1 MSLRFVLTLAFAL
14 QSLGSLLADIA
25 PGAEPPN
32 IVFILADDL
41 GINDLH
47 CYGRADHAT
56 PRLDALASQGVRF
69 TSAYCPQP
77 ICSASRAALMT
88 GKSPAALHLTTY
100 LPGRADAPSQ
110 LLLHPQIEQQLPLA
124 EVTIA
129 EQLRLA
135 GYATACIG
143 KWHLGGEGFSPPE
156 QGFDVYQA
164 GNAKTEPSD
173 QEGGKGEFD
182 LTAHALDFI
191 DAHRDRKFFLY
202 LAHNNP
208 HIPLAAQAERVKKF
222 ENSFNPTYA
231 AMIETLDESVGRI
244 VDRIDELGLK
254 ERTLI
259 IFTSDNGGLHVP
271 EGDLTPATHNT
282 PFRAGKGYLYEGGL
296 RVPLIVRWPDAF
308 AAGTVKRSPMSNA
321 ELTGFLVMLA
331 SGWITKE
338 QLSENAKLP
347 AQFRDDDPSATD
359 HPLYWHFPHYTN
371 QGGRPGGAIRV
382 GDWKLIEHYEDGRCE
397 LFNLA
402 KDASETTDRSAKY
415 AERVAKL
422 RGRLEAWRREE
433 GAQENSANPEFDDA
447 QWREIYAS
455 FDSSSIKPDAT
466 FAETAKQYSSWR
478 RNMNQALNSPKKTT
492 TPGAVILHARDA
504 IVHGE
509 KLRYEPEPHKDTLGY
524 WVNPSDWAEWQFTAP
539 AAGTFSV
546 DVLQGCGAG
555 SGAAEVELR
564 VAEQTVRF
572 TVEETGHFQ
581 RFVPR
586 TVGTIELTSVGPHT
600 LLVRA
605 VSKPNVAVMD
615 LRRITLRGMSPA
627 SAE

>member
-1 MSLRFVLTLAFAL
+1 MRSHAILLPIAIL
-14 QSLGSLLADIA
+14 SLLGDPLQGA
-25 PGAEPPN
+25 GAEPPN

-56 PRLDALASQGVRF
+56 PRLDALAAQGVRF
-69 TSAYCPQP
+69 TSAYCAQP
-77 ICSASRAALMT
+77 ICSASRAAIMT
-88 GKSPAALHLTTY
+88 GKSPAALHLTTF

-110 LLLHPQIEQQLPLA
+110 LLLHPKMEQQLPLA

-129 EQLRLA
+129 EHLKAA

-143 KWHLGGEGFSPPE
+143 KWHLGGEGFSPRE
-156 QGFDVYQA
+156 QGFDGYHA
-164 GNAKTEPSD
+164 GNANTEPSD

-191 DAHRDRKFFLY
+191 DGHRDQKFFLY
-202 LAHNNP
+202 VAHNNP
-208 HIPLAAQAERVKKF
+208 HIPLAAQTERVKKF
-222 ENSFNPTYA
+222 EKSFNPTYA

-254 ERTLI
+254 DRTLI
-259 IFTSDNGGLHVP
+259 IFTSDNGGLHVS
-271 EGDLTPATHNT
+271 EGELTPATHNS

-308 AAGTVKRSPMSNA
+308 SAGTVRRSPTSNA
-321 ELTGFLVMLA
+321 DWPGFLVLLA
-331 SGWITKE
+331 NSWITKE
-338 QLSENAKLP
+338 QLSENAKRP
-347 AQFRDDDPSATD
+347 QQFHDDDPSATGR
-359 HPLYWHFPHYTN
+359 PLYWHFPHYTN
-371 QGGRPGGAIRV
+371 QGGRPGGAIRD

-422 RGRLEAWRREE
+422 RGRLEAWRRKE
-433 GAQENSANPEFDDA
+433 GAQENIANPEFDLA
-447 QWREIYAS
+447 RWRDIYES
-455 FDSSSIKPDAT
+455 IDSSSIKPGAT
-466 FAETAKQYSSWR
+466 FAESARQMSAWR
-478 RNMNQALNSPKKTT
+478 KHMNQAVNSPKQSSTS
-492 TPGAVILHARDA
+492 GAVILHARDA
-504 IVHGE
+504 LVHGE

-524 WVNPSDWAEWQFTAP
+524 WVNSGDWAEWQFTAP
-539 AAGTFSV
+539 AAGTYSV

-555 SGAAEVELR
+555 SGAAEVEIA
-564 VAEQTVRF
+564 VAEQALRF

-586 TVGTIELTSVGPHT
+586 TVGTITLSAAGPHRLT
-600 LLVRA
+600 VRA

-615 LRRITLRGMSPA
+615 LRRVTLRDTVP
-627 SAE
+627 SALK